1 MRKKGGVDPPVRRA
15 MDPSS
20 GWQWVH
26 RALWDREMRA
36 AGLSFT
42 RYGQVKRKEFI
53 RVFPRDSAC
62 ALPLSML

>member
-1 MRKKGGVDPPVRRA
+1 

-20 GWQWVH
+20 GWQWVD